1 MSSLDNGHSSEIM
14 ETAGETGSQS
24 VYTSDQSATQVP
36 SGEARSGSAL
46 VETNREVD
54 PDANRRNGWLES
66 IGRAKLRSR
75 VLHDI
80 APANSEEDAIRLF
93 ARIQRQIGENPRGSG
108 IIIAA
113 GHLDGAHSHV
123 HIVHDCNWNSTSCS
137 DVFMRGVAIKKR
149 EKGRFGRWANEL
161 AAKFWE
167 NLLYYLFGRGRRY

>member
-1 MSSLDNGHSSEIM
+1 MGIHRKLWKLLGKPDLKVYIQVISLLLKCLPEKHDLVPHLLKLIEKLIQM
-14 ETAGETGSQS
+14 PTDETDGSK
-24 VYTSDQSATQVP
+24 A
-36 SGEARSGSAL
+36 
-46 VETNREVD
+46 
-54 PDANRRNGWLES
+54 
-66 IGRAKLRSR
+66 SR